1 MFFLLAK
8 EEGIWDS
15 STTSTQR
22 YRITN
27 DAVSQVESEGKNKG
41 LRMLELPGEIS
52 GENFEK
58 CIPSVSPKG
67 FPLAILDH

>member
-1 MFFLLAK
+1 MFFLLSK

-15 STTSTQR
+15 STTLTQR

-27 DAVSQVESEGKNKG
+27 DAVSQVESEEKNMG
-41 LRMLELPGEIS
+41 LRMLELPVEIS
-52 GENFEK
+52 GETFEK
-58 CIPSVSPKG
+58 CISNVSPKG